1 MRLFIGVPLPED
13 VKDLLVNA
21 QKKISMLDNRLTL
34 VKRDNLHITLY
45 FIGESNSSNINLN
58 VNYKSFKAAL
68 NGISF
73 FKHNNVVRIIY
84 SPVISDELIA
94 LHDLITK
101 QLGVNE
107 SFIPHVTL
115 ARVKFVKD
123 TRKLEEFCSKLNINA
138 EFIVDKVNIYSSKL
152 TPNGPIYNIVKSFE
166 L

>member
-13 VKDLLVNA
+13 VKDLLVSV
-21 QKKISMLDNRLTL
+21 QRKISMLDNRLTL

-45 FIGESNSSNINLN
+45 FIGESDPSNINLSI
-58 VNYKSFKAAL
+58 NYKSFKATL

-73 FKHNNVVRIIY
+73 FKHNNVIRVIY
-84 SPVISDELIA
+84 SPVISDELVT

-123 TRKLEEFCSKLNINA
+123 TRKLEDFCNKLNINT
-138 EFIVDKVNIYSSKL
+138 EFIIDKFNIYSSKL
-152 TPNGPIYNIVKSFE
+152 TPKGPIYKIIKSFE